1 MLNEKWM
8 IDPEG
13 ETPVIEEYHE
23 NGPILK
29 HPYDGHNLLEKSLR
43 FAEAVEVIGKWEL
56 LCQQ

>member
-1 MLNEKWM
+1 M